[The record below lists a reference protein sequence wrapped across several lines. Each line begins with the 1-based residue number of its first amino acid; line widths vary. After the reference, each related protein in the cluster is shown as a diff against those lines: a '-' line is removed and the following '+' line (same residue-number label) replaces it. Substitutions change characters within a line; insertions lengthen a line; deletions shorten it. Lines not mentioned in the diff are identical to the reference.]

1 MILLHDEKVVPSLRM
16 LYTLLFICAQFIN
29 PLKNRLKQIALYNLN
44 FDASIQ
50 KYVFDGLAIFCL
62 TSAFGEMYIMQCNR
76 NVSNGQKSITYR

>member
-1 MILLHDEKVVPSLRM
+1 M

-29 PLKNRLKQIALYNLN
+29 PLKNRLKQIAPYNLN

-62 TSAFGEMYIMQCNR
+62 TSAFGEKEPLFHHEAESYRKKSFSRNR
-76 NVSNGQKSITYR
+76 SI